1 MVKHIFPSQITNT
14 IFVYVGLYIYMG
26 VCVKHQGFL
35 TENIL
40 QLKHFMD
47 LGRPNTGLGWL

>member
-1 MVKHIFPSQITNT
+1 MVKHIFPSQITSIN
-14 IFVYVGLYIYMG
+14 FVYIRVY
-26 VCVKHQGFL
+26 VKHQGFL

-47 LGRPNTGLGWL
+47 LGLPNTDLGSL

>member
-14 IFVYVGLYIYMG
+14 IFVYVGLYIYMDL
-26 VCVKHQGFL
+26 CVKHQGFL

-47 LGRPNTGLGWL
+47 LG